1 MLLELEVGKVHPQ
14 NNKSRTNHRIPQD
27 IPRHF
32 LIQIYSV
39 ILSKYVIIIIVM
51 PKYKVDGTGALA
63 PEYDDPSFHLVKDSD
78 FFDPNNV
85 DDDKTNSSNN
95 TSQKIIN
102 FNDAQ
107 RELLNNESNAANEKI
122 HQNSDGIS
130 GAKRAESIDPIN
142 FTGRGIPKKL
152 VSKKAKGKGS
162 FKNKGAIGFIFAL
175 FIGVSIAVTNSQLL
189 MPFSLLSQFRETF
202 DSIKV
207 SKEVRSKTMW
217 TKQLENEE
225 IKNPLHQRYFGFGGK
240 KFKVR
245 TRQKNK
251 LKTQG
256 IYVEENF
263 ANTGRTAMLFD
274 DGSGKLKIIAAQDA
288 DIALFKKIKAN
299 QVDLSKIDADVNL
312 SRFTIDTDN
321 IVTFR
326 TAYNDVPDFRNG
338 YIKSSRTWRGSV
350 GAWFDSI
357 TVKFL
362 QSNKLTRNRF
372 KNFQERVMSEQ
383 NGNTRSAAKKQV
395 VDLMESDVDTLDSKN
410 KSYDI
415 ETDEDGSNP
424 RVNEKSTE
432 TETERIK
439 TKGETKAAVKEK
451 MNKIKEGKLGKAS
464 GYVSAGVNIACTV
477 FDVIGAINLLITA
490 QEAIQ
495 IIQLT
500 TSYFEAI
507 DKVKAGDGDG
517 SPIHV
522 LAEGLTTPKATTVF
536 KNTTEDENELE
547 KNEDVD
553 VEEVTVKD
561 RENAT
566 AMQSEGISALYSGKA
581 ANPNDPSIQNFNI
594 GSRLNSILG
603 HLSNSVESFAACAV
617 ARAAAAVID
626 LGIELFAIATCIFS
640 YGITCIVNE
649 LAQSGTAAAASAAI
663 GLATTYAINVI
674 TPLAV
679 KAFTRDLISD
689 LAGEDLGNALVSG
702 ANMYMGTNHLQGGG
716 SLMSKEKYIAYAI
729 EQKASIAENARFERE
744 TRSPFDVTSQYTF
757 MGNLAKQIA
766 TVYTTKSPIF
776 GGLSTA
782 SKMVS
787 NSMVA
792 LLPSASAYNI
802 AETLEASNSA
812 DFSNNCPY
820 LASINAVGD
829 AFCNPYIA
837 TDMSTIEM
845 DPLEVVD
852 IIKGEGGFD
861 SDYNIEKNS
870 DLAKYITYCNQRSS
884 SFGVADGNIA
894 ANFSTDVD
902 TGNSTANTIVNAGIS
917 SIPLVGDLADIVDS
931 DKKLD
936 NLGWITGQSCVASND
951 KLETATGRKTGV
963 SWDKNKYYQRFIEDQ
978 RYLESIDSDYKSPIT
993 AFLDD
998 YYEEHP
1004 LDTTYEGILA
1014 RKAGMT
1020 KDEAIAYLEVLQEW
1034 NTIANYDPSTRYR
1047 MGKTLSI
1054 PHKIQFDFTNALEQ
1068 TYYLVSYTPIT
1079 WDQKQRHIAI
1089 A

>member
-1 MLLELEVGKVHPQ
+1 
-14 NNKSRTNHRIPQD
+14 
-27 IPRHF
+27 
-32 LIQIYSV
+32 
-39 ILSKYVIIIIVM
+39 M

-78 FFDPNNV
+78 FFDLNNA

-122 HQNSDGIS
+122 YQNSDGIS
-130 GAKRAESIDPIN
+130 SAKKAESINPIN
-142 FTGRGIPKKL
+142 FTGKGISKKL
-152 VSKKAKGKGS
+152 ASKKSKGKGS
-162 FKNKGAIGFIFAL
+162 FKNKGTIGFIFAL
-175 FIGVSIAVTNSQLL
+175 FIGVSIAITNSQLL

-207 SKEVRSKTMW
+207 SKEVRSKTIW
-217 TKQLENEE
+217 TKQLENEN
-225 IKNPLHQRYFGFGGK
+225 ITNPLHKKYFGFGGE

-251 LKTQG
+251 LKNQG
-256 IYVEENF
+256 IYVDEDF

-274 DGSGKLKIIAAQDA
+274 DGSGKLRIIAAQDA
-288 DIALFKKIKAN
+288 DIDIFKNIDVS
-299 QVDLSKIDADVNL
+299 QVDLSKIDADVSL
-312 SRFTIDTDN
+312 SKFTIDTDN

-350 GAWFDSI
+350 GAWFDSV

-372 KNFQERVMSEQ
+372 KNFQERVVNEQ
-383 NGNTRSAAKKQV
+383 NGNTRSAAKQEV

-415 ETDEDGSNP
+415 ETDEETGTQKVDTDS
-424 RVNEKSTE
+424 VKTE
-432 TETERIK
+432 TEHIK

-451 MNKIKEGKLGKAS
+451 MNKIKNSKLGKAS
-464 GYVSAGVNIACTV
+464 GYVSAAVNTACTV

-522 LAEGLTTPKATTVF
+522 LAEGLTAPKATTVF
-536 KNTTEDENELE
+536 KNTTEDESELE
-547 KNEDVD
+547 NNENVD
-553 VEEVTVKD
+553 VEETTIEG

-566 AMQSEGISALYSGKA
+566 AMQAEGISALYSGEA

-594 GSRLNSILG
+594 GSRFNSILG
-603 HLSNSVESFAACAV
+603 HLGNSVESFAACAV
-617 ARAAAAVID
+617 ARAAAAAVD
-626 LGIELFAIATCIFS
+626 FGIEVAAIISCAFS
-640 YGITCIVNE
+640 FGIACVVNE
-649 LAQSGTAAAASAAI
+649 LGQIGTGAAMSVAI

-716 SLMSKEKYIAYAI
+716 SLMTKDKYIAYAI

-744 TRSPFDVTSQYTF
+744 TRSPFDITSQYTF
-757 MGNLAKQIA
+757 MGNLVKQIA

-776 GGLSTA
+776 GGLGTA

-787 NSMVA
+787 NSIVA

-802 AETLEASNSA
+802 AETLEASNST
-812 DFSNNCPY
+812 DFSKNCPY

-837 TDMSTIEM
+837 TDMSTINA
-845 DPLEVVD
+845 DPLE
-852 IIKGEGGFD
+852 IIDEVEKKGGFD
-861 SDYNIEKNS
+861 TDKNIKKDSN
-870 DLAKYITYCNQRSS
+870 LARYIMYCNQRSS

-894 ANFSTDVD
+894 SNFSTDVD
-902 TGNSTANTIVNAGIS
+902 TGNSTANTVVNAGIGS
-917 SIPLVGDLADIVDS
+917 LPLIGDFLDIYSNSRQLA
-931 DKKLD
+931 
-936 NLGWITGQSCVASND
+936 NTGWITGQSCVASD
-951 KLETATGRKTGV
+951 DSLKTDNGTTLGV
-963 SWDKNKYYQRFIEDQ
+963 SWDENKYYQRFIEDQ
-978 RYLESIDSDYKSPIT
+978 RYLESIDSDYKSPVT

-1047 MGKTLSI
+1047 MGEAPSI
-1054 PHKIQFDFTNALEQ
+1054 PRKMYFNSPNTLEQ
-1068 TYYLVSYTPIT
+1068 TYYLISYTPIT